1 MYNQIVKAPLKLT
14 KDILAETCRQ
24 SQIQPFRPGSTRHN
38 TETSLLQILQQ
49 YSNQRGWIVLVAP
62 DKKLAKAIA
71 KYYQLELH
79 NVLVIHAKQIGDL
92 NETLMRAVTSA
103 TCKAVI
109 NFATACPTKIDTYRQ
124 RAQANNIYFYQAGL
138 HPVTTP
144 H

>member
-14 KDILAETCRQ
+14 KDLLAETCRQ
-24 SQIQPFRPGSTRHN
+24 SQIQPVRHSSTVHN
-38 TETSLLQILQQ
+38 TEISLLQILKQ

-71 KYYQLELH
+71 RHYQLELH

-92 NETLMRAVTSA
+92 NETLIRAVTSA
-103 TCKAVI
+103 TCKVVI
-109 NFATACPTKIDTYRQ
+109 NFAPTCPTKIDFYRQ
-124 RAQANNIYFYQAGL
+124 RAQANNIYFYQAEQQ
-138 HPVTTP
+138 HVTTP